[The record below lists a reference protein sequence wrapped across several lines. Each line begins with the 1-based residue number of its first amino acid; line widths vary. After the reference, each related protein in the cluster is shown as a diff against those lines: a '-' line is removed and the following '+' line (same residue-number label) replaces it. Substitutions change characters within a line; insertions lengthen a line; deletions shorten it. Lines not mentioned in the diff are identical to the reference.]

1 MDNLDDKLK
10 ALVDKL
16 DNLSNTLGTLLSAYS
31 GYEFERFLSY
41 RDNDVN
47 TYGKEWKESVE
58 GKILALFSDYV
69 PFSSA
74 SADELLDKIKKEGK
88 ESTADLIILTRIE
101 STLAFILGSLT
112 MLVDLKN
119 GKCDFDPETK
129 AEYED
134 LD

>member
-31 GYEFERFLSY
+31 GFSFQDMYWVTANSQFDSE
-41 RDNDVN
+41 
-47 TYGKEWKESVE
+47 KWKESFP
-58 GKILALFSDYV
+58 GKVLERFSDYV
-69 PFSSA
+69 PFSTV
-74 SADELLDKIKKEGK
+74 SADKLMEEIKKEGK
-88 ESTADLIILTRIE
+88 ESTADLIMLTRIE
-101 STLAFILGSLT
+101 STLAFIFGTLA
-112 MLVDLKN
+112 MLVDIKDGN
-119 GKCDFDPETK
+119 CDFDSETK